1 MTVQITII
9 GLGQIGA
16 SIGLALKAH
25 KLDVRLVGHDKN
37 MEAAKAAQKL
47 GAVDSVSF
55 NLPASVRDAKIVIM
69 ALPFAGMRETL
80 EVIAPDLQDG
90 TLVLD
95 TAPSKAR
102 IAAWAKELLPPGRFY
117 VGLSPAI
124 NPQYLHGIE
133 FGVQAARA
141 DLFEK
146 GLMVVDV
153 PPGTPEEVFNLAM
166 NLVTFFGAQPLF
178 MDTAEADGLF
188 AAMHLL
194 PQLTSAAL
202 LDATVEKPGWQ
213 EARKVGGRS
222 YASVT
227 SGLVY
232 HDDVD
237 SLRDSVLENREN
249 VIRLLNSVI
258 TSLIHL
264 RDDIEENNRDALA
277 KRLQNAQQGR
287 NRWYDERLLADW
299 LSKDSQ
305 QSAVPSI
312 GDQVKHMFFGNLLKD
327 RTKPKR

>member
-16 SIGLALKAH
+16 SIGLALKSR
-25 KLDVRLVGHDKN
+25 KLDVRLVGHDKD
-37 MEAAKAAQKL
+37 METAKEAQKL
-47 GAVDSVSF
+47 GAVDAVSF
-55 NLPASVRDAKIVIM
+55 NLPASVRDAKIVIL
-69 ALPFAGMRETL
+69 ALPFAGVRETL

-95 TAPSKAR
+95 TAPSKATV
-102 IAAWAKELLPPGRFY
+102 AAWAKEFIPSGRFY

-133 FGVQAARA
+133 FGVRAARA

-146 GLMVVDV
+146 GLIAVDV
-153 PPGTPEEVFNLAM
+153 PSGTPEEVFNLALS
-166 NLVTFFGAQPLF
+166 LVTFFGAQPLF
-178 MDTAEADGLF
+178 MDTAEADGIF

-194 PQLTSAAL
+194 PQLASAAL
-202 LDATVEKPGWQ
+202 LDATVDKPGWQ
-213 EARKVGGRS
+213 EARKLGGRS

-227 SGLVY
+227 SGLAY
-232 HDDVD
+232 HDDMD
-237 SLRDSVLENREN
+237 SLRESVLENREN
-249 VIRLLNSVI
+249 MVRLLNSVI

-277 KRLQNAQQGR
+277 KRLQSAQSGR
-287 NRWYDERLLADW
+287 NRWFDERLLADW
-299 LSKDSQ
+299 VNKDSQ

-312 GDQVKHMFFGNLLKD
+312 GEQVKHMFFGNLLKD
-327 RTKPKR
+327 RSKPKR